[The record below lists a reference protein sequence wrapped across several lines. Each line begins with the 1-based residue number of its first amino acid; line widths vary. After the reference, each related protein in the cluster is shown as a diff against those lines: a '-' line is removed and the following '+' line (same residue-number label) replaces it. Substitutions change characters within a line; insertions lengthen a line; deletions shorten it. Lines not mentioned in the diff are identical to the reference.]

1 MTARLNQD
9 KLEQFFGIVRSAC
22 GCNEHPDPIIFGQ
35 VFRLLCSYSLVT
47 PPKGSNVTAVELL
60 QSLMET
66 KESLMLI
73 QDKKSKW
80 LQKLDSIIDNGFI
93 EEDDI
98 YRRKSVAVSH
108 FENLV
113 DTSEDDT
120 DVTSATNDSS
130 KSRTMNFL
138 EKRSVAKKPFESLV
152 DSSEDENNNVNL
164 DSAIADGLQANDPH
178 EHHDYD
184 VVSTSEFVVSY
195 IAGYVARKM
204 QRFSRCHLCLAS
216 LESDKSSHR
225 DRVIDLM
232 SEQCIRPS
240 NNLYSLI
247 QQLENIVLTVVGTKT
262 VRFDTMNCI
271 LDKVAEEKSLPFVG
285 CQEHQFTLMK
295 KY

>member
-1 MTARLNQD
+1 
-9 KLEQFFGIVRSAC
+9 
-22 GCNEHPDPIIFGQ
+22 
-35 VFRLLCSYSLVT
+35 
-47 PPKGSNVTAVELL
+47 
-60 QSLMET
+60 MET
-66 KESLMLI
+66 KESLMLS

-80 LQKLDSIIDNGFI
+80 LQRLDSIIDNGFI

-98 YRRKSVAVSH
+98 YRKKSVAV
-108 FENLV
+108 
-113 DTSEDDT
+113 T
-120 DVTSATNDSS
+120 
-130 KSRTMNFL
+130 
-138 EKRSVAKKPFESLV
+138 
-152 DSSEDENNNVNL
+152 
-164 DSAIADGLQANDPH
+164 NDPH

-262 VRFDTMNCI
+262 VRFDTMNHI

-295 KY
+295 KILNYFITIRGHFLANHINKNYKQKSIKNKKLRKISKLV